1 MKIQDFVDI
10 IDSEFY
16 TGVPDSLLKELC
28 DYLAAKYGCFSK
40 NHIIAANEGN
50 CMGLAAGYH
59 LATGKIPVVYMQ
71 NSGQGNSVNPIASLL
86 NEKVYG
92 IPCVLIVG
100 WRGEPGMHDEPQHV
114 FQGAITLA
122 LLETLGIDYCV
133 IDVNVQKEELKRVY
147 KDFSVVLSEGR
158 QVAFVI
164 KKGALEG
171 SAPQDYHN
179 GNHLFREQV
188 LEQIVKYTGNNP
200 IVSTTGKTSRELF
213 EIRERN
219 HEGHGHD
226 FLTVG
231 SMGHSSSIAAE
242 VAMQKP
248 ELRVW
253 CVDGDGALLMHM
265 GSMAVIGK
273 CNPRN
278 LVHVVINNE
287 SHESVGGIG
296 TAAGNVDLPMIARAC
311 GYEIVESV
319 SDNSGLVAA
328 LERISKNRKL
338 TFLEVKCQIGS
349 RKDLGRPTRS
359 TLENKQDF
367 MKTLR
372 DCK

>member
-1 MKIQDFVDI
+1 
-10 IDSEFY
+10 
-16 TGVPDSLLKELC
+16 
-28 DYLAAKYGCFSK
+28 
-40 NHIIAANEGN
+40 
-50 CMGLAAGYH
+50 
-59 LATGKIPVVYMQ
+59 
-71 NSGQGNSVNPIASLL
+71 
-86 NEKVYG
+86 
-92 IPCVLIVG
+92 
-100 WRGEPGMHDEPQHV
+100 MHDEPQHV